1 MPFLSDWISVKLTTI
16 SLSLCGEMVTH
27 DLILVGGRK
36 EEATDAQ
43 IAMES
48 RVIASLLDLP
58 IDQMTRLVSIWR
70 LWFR

>member
-1 MPFLSDWISVKLTTI
+1 
-16 SLSLCGEMVTH
+16 MVTH

-43 IAMES
+43 IAMKS